1 MPAASVIIPVYNGDK
16 FIDRAIHS
24 ALNQSFD
31 DVEIIVID
39 DASTDHTRENIF
51 DHFSHLIGQRVLY
64 FRNEQNMER
73 AFSRNKGAELSR
85 SDYIFFLDYDDEWHA
100 NYLENVLDVFSTGNF
115 EIVYS
120 FQRTFIDEESK
131 LKRVSRKKMDH
142 DVGAIIFSSLI
153 GYPTASAFQKSS
165 FPRYDGKYIPREDWE
180 IYLRAY
186 LSHMRITVLDN
197 DRIKIRSHGGRT
209 SSGAVFW
216 SSTLRVHEDYRDRVP
231 FTYESDFLFHI
242 GDTCLRYGDTIRGLR
257 LSVKAITKNPGIL
270 SDLRNALS
278 LAKRGIRI
286 DKYLRLYGARKG
298 LFPGG

>member
-131 LKRVSRKKMDH
+131 LKRVSRKKMDQCDH
-142 DVGAIIFSSLI
+142 
-153 GYPTASAFQKSS
+153 
-165 FPRYDGKYIPREDWE
+165 
-180 IYLRAY
+180 
-186 LSHMRITVLDN
+186 
-197 DRIKIRSHGGRT
+197 
-209 SSGAVFW
+209 
-216 SSTLRVHEDYRDRVP
+216 
-231 FTYESDFLFHI
+231 
-242 GDTCLRYGDTIRGLR
+242 
-257 LSVKAITKNPGIL
+257 
-270 SDLRNALS
+270 
-278 LAKRGIRI
+278 
-286 DKYLRLYGARKG
+286 
-298 LFPGG
+298 